1 MKDRYHEL
9 GGNILIVDDVPDNL
23 HLLSQILTKEGYV
36 VRCTVKGSMGL
47 KVASSGWAE
56 LILLDIQMS
65 ELDGYQVCEQLQANP
80 QTRSI
85 PVIFLSAL
93 DGVFDKVKA
102 FAVGGVDYIT
112 KPFDVQEVL
121 ARVRTHLQLSNLH
134 QTLAARVEAQT
145 LQLTAALQEANAASL
160 AKSQFLSTMSHELR
174 TPLNAILGFTNLML
188 RDKLLT
194 SEQQEYLE
202 IIDRSGAHLLSLI
215 NDVLEVSKIE
225 AGYLALDERDFD
237 LDRLLVNLTEM
248 LTLKAKNK
256 GLEFKL
262 IRSTELT
269 RYLRTDCSKLRQVLI
284 NLLDNALKFTT
295 KGSVTLRVS
304 SSVICH
310 SSLAESNIS
319 QMTSDQEEQVT
330 IQFEIEDT
338 GLGIAAEELQFLFAP
353 FCQTE
358 TGRNSQ
364 SGTGLGL
371 SIAKQYVKLM
381 GGDLQVQSVL
391 GKGTKFDFTLPMT
404 IVTSSEIE
412 ELSSSRRVVALQP
425 EQQQFR
431 ILIAEDKLENRQ
443 WLLKLLTLVGFEVR
457 ESENGEAAIAVWE
470 NWSPHLILMDMQMP
484 VIDGYEATKTIKA
497 KCKDRSTIII
507 ALTASVFKE
516 QQHLIIA
523 AGCDDFLPKPFSE
536 ELLWTKIAR
545 YLPVKYL
552 YEEPL
557 LEDSLDLNCANFLL
571 TKSSLSFMP
580 QEWIDRLRYYA
591 TVADGKQILELI
603 DEIPLEKSDIALHLK
618 NLVSDFSFESI
629 LEIKL

>member
-47 KVASSGWAE
+47 KVARSGWAE

-225 AGYLALDERDFD
+225 AGYLLLDDRNFD

-256 GLEFKL
+256 GLEFEL
-262 IRSTELT
+262 IRSTDLP
-269 RYLRTDCSKLRQVLI
+269 RYLRTDCPKLRQVLI
-284 NLLDNALKFTT
+284 NLLDNAIKFTT
-295 KGSVTLRVS
+295 RGRVTLKVS
-304 SSVICH
+304 SF
-310 SSLAESNIS
+310 AESD
-319 QMTSDQEEQVT
+319 TEQ
-330 IQFEIEDT
+330 IDIHFEIEDT
-338 GLGIAAEELQFLFAP
+338 GLGIAAKELQFLFAP
-353 FCQTE
+353 FFQTE

-381 GGDLQVQSVL
+381 GGKLQVQSVL

-404 IVTSSEIE
+404 VVTSSEVE
-412 ELSSSRRVVALQP
+412 ELSSPRRVVALQP
-425 EQQQFR
+425 EQKQFR

-457 ESENGEAAIAVWE
+457 EAENGEAAIAVWE
-470 NWSPHLILMDMQMP
+470 SWSPHLILMDMQMP

-497 KCKDRSTIII
+497 RCKDRSTIII

-545 YLPVKYL
+545 YLPVKYI
-552 YEEPL
+552 YEEPS
-557 LEDSLDLNCANFLL
+557 LEDSLDLPPSGLL
-571 TKSSLSFMP
+571 TKPSLSFMP
-580 QEWIDRLRYYA
+580 REWLDRLRYYA
-591 TVADGKQILELI
+591 TIADGKQILGLI
-603 DEIPLEKSDIALHLK
+603 DEIPTDRSDIDLYLK

-629 LEIKL
+629 VALISIDTPQP

>member
-47 KVASSGWAE
+47 KVARSGWAE

-145 LQLTAALQEANAASL
+145 IQLTAALQEANAASL

-225 AGYLALDERDFD
+225 AGYLLLDDRNFD

-256 GLEFKL
+256 GLEFEL
-262 IRSTELT
+262 IRSTDLP
-269 RYLRTDCSKLRQVLI
+269 RYLRTDCPKLRQVLI
-284 NLLDNALKFTT
+284 NLLDNAIKFTT
-295 KGSVTLRVS
+295 RGRVTLKVS
-304 SSVICH
+304 SF
-310 SSLAESNIS
+310 AESD
-319 QMTSDQEEQVT
+319 TEQ
-330 IQFEIEDT
+330 IDIHFEIEDT
-338 GLGIAAEELQFLFAP
+338 GLGIAAKELQFLFAP
-353 FCQTE
+353 FFQTE

-381 GGDLQVQSVL
+381 GGKLQVQSVL

-404 IVTSSEIE
+404 VVTSSEVE
-412 ELSSSRRVVALQP
+412 ELSSPRRVVALQP
-425 EQQQFR
+425 EQKQFR

-457 ESENGEAAIAVWE
+457 EAENGEAAIAVWE
-470 NWSPHLILMDMQMP
+470 SWSPHLILMDMQMP

-497 KCKDRSTIII
+497 RCKDRSTIII

-545 YLPVKYL
+545 YLPVKYI
-552 YEEPL
+552 YEEPS
-557 LEDSLDLNCANFLL
+557 LEDSLDLPPSGLL
-571 TKSSLSFMP
+571 TKPSLSFMP
-580 QEWIDRLRYYA
+580 REWLDRLRYYA
-591 TVADGKQILELI
+591 TIADGKQILGLI
-603 DEIPLEKSDIALHLK
+603 DEIPTDRSDIDLYLK

-629 LEIKL
+629 VALISIDTPQP